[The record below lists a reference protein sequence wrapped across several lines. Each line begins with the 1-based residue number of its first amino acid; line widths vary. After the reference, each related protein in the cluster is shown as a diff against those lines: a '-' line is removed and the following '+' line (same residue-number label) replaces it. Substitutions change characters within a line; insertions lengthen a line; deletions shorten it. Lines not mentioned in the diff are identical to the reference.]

1 MPRRSRLALG
11 AIVALAAVL
20 RFSTLGDQSFWR
32 DEASTALAMGGGLGD
47 LLSRVADT
55 EGMPP
60 LYFVLAWLWS
70 KAFGVDEAG
79 LRSLSA
85 LIGTATVPV
94 AWLLGRRLAG
104 ERAGLIAALLTAT
117 SPFLV
122 WYSQEARSYALL
134 VALCALATLAFVHAL
149 ESRRARPALLWG
161 VAAAAALATH
171 YFAAFLVAPQAV
183 VLLWHAAAG
192 RRAAL
197 GGVAIATA
205 AGLALAPLALAQR
218 DGRVDWVSDTP
229 LRTRAVDVA
238 KHWIAGPFGSPA
250 DAAVAVG
257 VVLALAAVTLAL
269 LRRPQAPVVAL
280 AAVVAVAVA
289 GPVVLAVVGPDY
301 ALDRYLVGAVV
312 GVLALAGAG
321 LADGRAGVVA
331 AGVLAALFVAFTVDI
346 AVDEEL
352 QREDWRG
359 VARRLEAAPATL
371 VVTTA
376 DGGPPLRWYL
386 KATPADA
393 GAPAARV
400 AAVGSWRFGRP
411 RPVTPAPPG
420 LTLRRRSD
428 LPTATLLE
436 YDRDAGSPVDAGALN
451 LDPAEAPIVLLS
463 PGA

>member
-1 MPRRSRLALG
+1 MPHKARVLLG
-11 AIVALAAVL
+11 ATVALAALL
-20 RFSTLGDQSFWR
+20 RFPTLGEQSFWR

-60 LYFVLAWLWS
+60 LYFVVAWVWS
-70 KAFGVDEAG
+70 KAFGVDEVG

-94 AWLLGRRLAG
+94 AWQLARRLAG

-149 ESRRARPALLWG
+149 ESPRARPALLWG

-171 YFAAFLVAPQAV
+171 YFAAFLVAPEAV
-183 VLLWHAAAG
+183 VLLWRAAAG

-197 GGVAIATA
+197 SGVAIVAA
-205 AGLALAPLALAQR
+205 AGLALAPLAIAQR

-229 LRTRAVDVA
+229 LRTRALDVA
-238 KHWIAGPFGSPA
+238 KHWVAGPFGSPL

-257 VVLALAAVTLAL
+257 LVLALGALALAL
-269 LRRPQAPVVAL
+269 LRRPGAPAVAVAVVA
-280 AAVVAVAVA
+280 AVAVA
-289 GPVVLAVVGPDY
+289 GPVALAVVGPDY
-301 ALDRYLVGAVV
+301 ALDRYLVGALVPL
-312 GVLALAGAG
+312 LALAAAG
-321 LADGRAGVVA
+321 LGDGRAGLVA
-331 AGVLAALFVAFTVDI
+331 AGVLAALFAAFTVDI

-352 QREDWRG
+352 QREDWRT
-359 VARRLEAAPATL
+359 VARRLEAVPGTL

-386 KATPADA
+386 KAAPADA
-393 GAPAARV
+393 SAPAARV

-411 RPVTPAPPG
+411 RPATPAPPG
-420 LTLRRRSD
+420 LSLRRRSD

-436 YDRDAGSPVDAGALN
+436 YDRAAGAAVDPGALN
-451 LDPAEAPIVLLS
+451 LDPGEAPIVLLS